1 MRNKLFILCFLAF
14 SFVSRLFAQT
24 GISPPDNGLFNKAVA
39 CIKEHEGWHGN
50 HLPYVGYGHK
60 ILPHEKLTADMTEA
74 QADSLLR
81 ADLRKLH
88 KMCSR
93 FGKDALLIATLTYN
107 VGYYRLVGY
116 GKMPKSRLIQNW
128 NPATGISTRSISR
141 SDVIRERWCRALSD
155 GGRRNSDCCTYLNK
169 QTLIPLR

>member
-1 MRNKLFILCFLAF
+1 MRSKLFALWLLAF
-14 SFVSRLFAQT
+14 SFVPELFAQT
-24 GISPPDNGLFNKAVA
+24 GISPPDAGLFNKAVA
-39 CIKEHEGWHGN
+39 CIKEAEGWHGN

-93 FGKDALLIATLTYN
+93 FGKDALLVATLAYN
-107 VGYYRLVGY
+107 VGYYRLVGMEDTE
-116 GKMPKSRLIQNW
+116 KQADPK
-128 NPATGISTRSISR
+128 
-141 SDVIRERWCRALSD
+141 IRIRQQ
-155 GGRRNSDCCTYLNK
+155 GYLRGVY
-169 QTLIPLR
+169 LVPML

>member
-1 MRNKLFILCFLAF
+1 MRNKLFILWLLTI
-14 SFVSRLFAQT
+14 SFVPRLFAQT
-24 GISPPDNGLFNKAVA
+24 GISPPDAGLFNKAVV

-81 ADLRKLH
+81 ADLRKLY

-93 FGKDALLIATLTYN
+93 FGKDALLLSEISDNRSY
-107 VGYYRLVGY
+107 
-116 GKMPKSRLIQNW
+116 P
-128 NPATGISTRSISR
+128 NPSI
-141 SDVIRERWCRALSD
+141 IL
-155 GGRRNSDCCTYLNK
+155 K
-169 QTLIPLR
+169 I

>member
-1 MRNKLFILCFLAF
+1 MRSKLFALWLLAF
-14 SFVSRLFAQT
+14 SFVPRLFAQT
-24 GISPPDNGLFNKAVA
+24 GISPPDAVLFNKAVV
-39 CIKEHEGWHGN
+39 CIKEAEGWHGN

-93 FGKDALLIATLTYN
+93 FGKDASWSQRWPIMSDITGWSGT
-107 VGYYRLVGY
+107 GRYR
-116 GKMPKSRLIQNW
+116 KAR
-128 NPATGISTRSISR
+128 
-141 SDVIRERWCRALSD
+141 
-155 GGRRNSDCCTYLNK
+155 
-169 QTLIPLR
+169 

>member
-1 MRNKLFILCFLAF
+1 MRSKLFALWLLAF
-14 SFVSRLFAQT
+14 SFVPELFAQT
-24 GISPPDNGLFNKAVA
+24 GISPPDAGLFNKAVA
-39 CIKEHEGWHGN
+39 CIKEAEGWHGN

-93 FGKDALLIATLTYN
+93 FGKDALLLSEISDNKIYPNPSIIL
-107 VGYYRLVGY
+107 
-116 GKMPKSRLIQNW
+116 KIQFF
-128 NPATGISTRSISR
+128 I
-141 SDVIRERWCRALSD
+141 L
-155 GGRRNSDCCTYLNK
+155 
-169 QTLIPLR
+169 

>member
-1 MRNKLFILCFLAF
+1 MRNKLLALCFVAF
-14 SFVSRLFAQT
+14 SFVPRLFAQT
-24 GISPPDNGLFNKAVA
+24 GISPPDAVLFNKAVV
-39 CIKEHEGWHGN
+39 CIKEAEGWHGN

-93 FGKDALLIATLTYN
+93 FGKDALLVATLAYN

-116 GKMPKSRLIQNW
+116 GNMPKSRLIQKLESGNRDIYEEY
-128 NPATGISTRSISR
+128 ISFRCYKGKVVPSI
-141 SDVIRERWCRALSD
+141 ER
-155 GGRRNSDCCTYLNK
+155 RRKKEFRLLY
-169 QTLIPLR
+169 IP